1 MSTNNPLLKLDKSPL
16 VQQDSLALRKWL
28 AAPERRHLERI
39 LRTRAS
45 DLMLSG
51 AAAKM
56 GLAKDQVGH
65 IRADVDFAKA
75 QRLMECLNVLTEIS
89 NEEGEYLVGTPNF
102 T

>member
-1 MSTNNPLLKLDKSPL
+1 
-16 VQQDSLALRKWL
+16 
-28 AAPERRHLERI
+28 
-39 LRTRAS
+39 
-45 DLMLSG
+45 MLSG